1 LTRTRFPAATS
12 TGTARRQRLLD
23 VYGGV
28 LTDHQREACR
38 LHLDED
44 WSITELAEHLSCT
57 RSGAHDLLRR
67 AIAQLEH
74 LEERLGLAGEL
85 DRRDM
90 MEAEL
95 RSRLAVLEWKE
106 TGRGRLRQA
115 NSAVGRRS
123 GELAGGELA
132 ATQTPAKPE
141 RAEMSPAGLPP
152 LNRNTA

>member
-1 LTRTRFPAATS
+1 MTRTRLPADGP
-12 TGTARRQRLLD
+12 TGTARHQRLLD

-44 WSITELAEHLSCT
+44 WSITELSEHLECT

-74 LEERLGLAGEL
+74 LEERLGLAAEL
-85 DRRDM
+85 ARRDA

-95 RSRLAVLEWKE
+95 RSRLAV
-106 TGRGRLRQA
+106 
-115 NSAVGRRS
+115 
-123 GELAGGELA
+123 
-132 ATQTPAKPE
+132 
-141 RAEMSPAGLPP
+141 
-152 LNRNTA
+152 RNTA